1 MTRLAAVVLLLVA
14 VAPARAETSAEV
26 VNGSNDPLSA
36 NIGVTLQNQYVA
48 SYYANRGADGNTL
61 ALQGTWPHALGGV
74 PQILEVS
81 VPIVT
86 SPDGHAD
93 RTSGLGDVVVF
104 DELLYDGGW
113 SELGAGP
120 QVTAPSATDD
130 RLGAG
135 KWQAGLT
142 GAAVLPHQ
150 EWGLVAAVVTYQ
162 HSFANDGHRRPTQND
177 LTVQPFVAINLPDQF
192 YLRSTGTWSWDL
204 QHGAYAIPFGLGAG
218 RVWEMPDE
226 TTVNV
231 FVEPQYTVA
240 HEGEVP
246 QWQVVAGFNVQL
258 PASSGG

>member
-1 MTRLAAVVLLLVA
+1 MSRLAAVVLLLVA
-14 VAPARAETSAEV
+14 VAPVRAETSAEV

-36 NIGVTLQNQYVA
+36 NIGVTLQNQYFA
-48 SYYANRGADGNTL
+48 SYYANPGADGNTL
-61 ALQGTWPHALGGV
+61 ALQGTWPHDLGGL
-74 PQILEVS
+74 PQLFEVS

-86 SPDGHAD
+86 SPDGNED
-93 RTSGLGDVVVF
+93 RTSGLGDVIVF
-104 DELLYDGGW
+104 DELLHDGGW
-113 SELGAGP
+113 YELGAGP

-135 KWQAGLT
+135 KWQAGVT
-142 GAAVLPHQ
+142 SAAVLSH
-150 EWGLVAAVVTYQ
+150 EDWGLVAVVVTYQ

-177 LTVQPFVAINLPDQF
+177 LTVQPFVTIDLPDQF

-204 QHGAYAIPFGLGAG
+204 QHGDYAIPLGLGAG
-218 RVWEMPDE
+218 KVWELPDE

-240 HEGEVP
+240 YEGEVP

-258 PASSGG
+258 PASGGG